1 MKILLEDKVA
11 IVGVAQTK
19 YEKEKIDQTYMELTF
34 EVVKKLHNTLGIT
47 PDDVGSVIT
56 SSNDFND
63 GRTIANMAV
72 QDGVGSVRKS
82 ESRVSGD
89 GAFAYV
95 YAAMRVLSGEYD
107 TVLVVS
113 HSKCSEGDQCLIN
126 NSIFDPFYQ
135 RHLGLDQIS
144 AAGLMS
150 NMYMTKYNITEEQA
164 AKVVVKN
171 RKNALNNPYAHLQKK
186 ISVDD
191 VLKSPMLAYPLKE
204 LDLPPYSDGA
214 VAMLLANEESAKRFT
229 ETPVWLKGYASCTD
243 AYYLGH
249 RNMTDLIGLELAA
262 KEAYKMAGI
271 SDPIKDLDVCECSE
285 SYSVAELMIY
295 EALGFCEKGA
305 GGKFIESGATQIDGS
320 IPVNP
325 SGGILSSNVAMA
337 NGLIRVAEI
346 AEQLMGKA
354 DKRQIPGAKTGLA
367 YGMNGICSQGNC
379 VLIFGGD
386 Q

>member
-1 MKILLEDKVA
+1 MMDKVA
-11 IVGVAQTK
+11 IVGVSQTL
-19 YEKEKIDQTYMELTF
+19 YEAEKIDQTYMELTF
-34 EVVKKLHNTLGIT
+34 EVVKKLHNELGIT
-47 PDDVGSVIT
+47 NDDVGSVIT

-63 GRTIANMAV
+63 GRTIANMAI

-144 AAGLMS
+144 AAGLMA
-150 NMYMTKYNITEEQA
+150 NMYMSKYGISEEQA
-164 AKVVVKN
+164 AQVVVKN
-171 RKNALNNPYAHLQKK
+171 RKNALNNPYAHIQKE
-186 ISVDD
+186 ISLDE
-191 VLKSPMLAYPLKE
+191 VLTSPMLAYPLKE
-204 LDLPPYSDGA
+204 LDMPPYSDGA
-214 VAMLLANEESAKRFT
+214 VAMLLTNEENAKKFT
-229 ETPVWLKGYASCTD
+229 DTPVWLQGYGSCTD

-262 KEAYKMAGI
+262 KEAYKMASINNLVKEIDVVEI
-271 SDPIKDLDVCECSE
+271 SENFS
-285 SYSVAELMIY
+285 AHELMIY
-295 EALGFCEKGA
+295 EGLGFCGKGE
-305 GGKFIESGATQIDGS
+305 GGKFIESGETQMSGNL
-320 IPVNP
+320 PVNP
-325 SGGILSSNVAMA
+325 SGGVLSSNVAMA

-354 DKRQIPGAKTGLA
+354 GKRQIDDAKTGLA

-379 VLIFGGD
+379 VLIFGN
-386 Q
+386 

>member
-1 MKILLEDKVA
+1 MDKVA

-19 YEKEKIDQTYMELTF
+19 YEAEKIDQTYMELTF
-34 EVVKKLHNTLGIT
+34 EVVKKLHNQLGIT
-47 PDDVGSVIT
+47 NDDVGSVIT
-56 SSNDFND
+56 GSNDFND

-89 GAFAYV
+89 SAFAYV

-113 HSKCSEGDQCLIN
+113 HSKCSDGNQFLIN

-144 AAGLMS
+144 AAGLMA
-150 NMYMTKYNITEEQA
+150 NMYMSKYGITEEQA
-164 AKVVVKN
+164 AKVVAKN
-171 RKNALNNPYAHLQKK
+171 RKNALMNPFAHLQKE

-204 LDLPPYSDGA
+204 LDFPPFSDGA
-214 VAMLLANEESAKRFT
+214 VAMLLTNEKNAKKFT
-229 ETPVWLKGYASCTD
+229 DNPVWLKGYGSCTD
-243 AYYLGH
+243 AYYFGH
-249 RNMTDLIGLELAA
+249 RTMTDLIALELAS

-271 SDPIKDLDVCECSE
+271 TDPIKQLDVCEISE
-285 SYSVAELMIY
+285 NFSTHELMIY
-295 EALGFCEKGA
+295 EGLGFCGKGE
-305 GGKFIESGATQIDGS
+305 GGKFMDSGETQMSGN

-325 SGGILSSNVAMA
+325 SGGILSTNVAMA
-337 NGLIRVAEI
+337 NGLIRIAEI
-346 AEQLMGKA
+346 ALQLMGKA
-354 DKRQIPGAKTGLA
+354 EKRQVADAKTGLV

-386 Q
+386 

>member
-1 MKILLEDKVA
+1 MDKVA

-19 YEKEKIDQTYMELTF
+19 YEAEKIDQTYMELTF
-34 EVVKKLHNTLGIT
+34 EVVKKLHNQLGIT
-47 PDDVGSVIT
+47 NDDVGSVIT

-113 HSKCSEGDQCLIN
+113 HSKCSEGDQYLIN

-144 AAGLMS
+144 SAGLMA
-150 NMYMTKYNITEEQA
+150 NMYMSKYGITAEQA
-164 AKVVVKN
+164 AKVVSKN
-171 RKNALNNPYAHLQKK
+171 RKNALNNPFAHLQKE
-186 ISVDD
+186 ISVDE

-204 LDLPPYSDGA
+204 LDFPPFSDGA
-214 VAMLLANEESAKRFT
+214 VAMLLTNEENAKKFT
-229 ETPVWLKGYASCTD
+229 DIPVWLKGYSSCTD

-249 RNMTDLIGLELAA
+249 RTMTDLIALELAS

-271 SDPIKDLDVCECSE
+271 TDPIKQLDVCEISE
-285 SYSVAELMIY
+285 NFSAHELMIY
-295 EALGFCEKGA
+295 EGLGFCEKGE
-305 GGKFIESGATQIDGS
+305 GGKFIDSGETQMSGN

-325 SGGILSSNVAMA
+325 SGGVLSSNVAMA
-337 NGLIRVAEI
+337 NGLIRVSEI

-354 DKRQIPGAKTGLA
+354 EKRQIADAKMGLA

-379 VLIFGGD
+379 VLILGGE

>member
-1 MKILLEDKVA
+1 MDKVA
-11 IVGVAQTK
+11 IVGVTQTK
-19 YEKEKIDQTYMELTF
+19 YETNKIDQTYMELTF
-34 EVVKKLHNTLGIT
+34 EVVKKLHNQLGIT
-47 PDDVGSVIT
+47 NDDVGSVIT
-56 SSNDFND
+56 GSNDFTD

-95 YAAMRVLSGEYD
+95 YAAMRVLSQEYD

-144 AAGLMS
+144 SAGLMA
-150 NMYMTKYNITEEQA
+150 NMYMSKYGITEEQA

-171 RKNALNNPYAHLQKK
+171 RKNALNNPYAHIQKE
-186 ISVDD
+186 ISVND

-214 VAMLLANEESAKRFT
+214 VAMLLANEETAKKLT
-229 ETPVWLKGYASCTD
+229 DTPVWLKGYANCTD

-249 RNMTDLIGLELAA
+249 RNMTDLIALELAA

-271 SDPIKDLDVCECSE
+271 SDPIRDIDVAEVSE
-285 SYSVAELMIY
+285 NFSAHELMIY
-295 EALGFCEKGA
+295 EALGFCGKGE
-305 GGKFIESGATQIDGS
+305 GGKFIDSGETQMGGK

-325 SGGILSSNVAMA
+325 SGGVLSSNVAMA

-354 DKRQIPGAKTGLA
+354 GKRQIPNAKIGLA

-386 Q
+386 

>member
-1 MKILLEDKVA
+1 MDKVA
-11 IVGVAQTK
+11 IVGVTQTK
-19 YEKEKIDQTYMELTF
+19 YETNKIDQTYMELTF
-34 EVVKKLHNTLGIT
+34 EVVKKLHNQLGIT
-47 PDDVGSVIT
+47 NDDVGSVIT
-56 SSNDFND
+56 GSNDFTD

-95 YAAMRVLSGEYD
+95 YAAMRVLSQEYD

-144 AAGLMS
+144 SAGLMA
-150 NMYMTKYNITEEQA
+150 NMYMSKYGITEEQA

-171 RKNALNNPYAHLQKK
+171 RKNALNNPYAHIKK
-186 ISVDD
+186 EVSVDD

-214 VAMLLANEESAKRFT
+214 VAMLLANEETAKKLT
-229 ETPVWLKGYASCTD
+229 DTPVWLKGYANCTD

-249 RNMTDLIGLELAA
+249 RNMTDLIALELAA

-271 SDPIKDLDVCECSE
+271 SDPIRDIDVAEVSE
-285 SYSVAELMIY
+285 NFSAHELMIY
-295 EALGFCEKGA
+295 EALGFCGKGE
-305 GGKFIESGATQIDGS
+305 GGKFIDSGETQMGGK

-325 SGGILSSNVAMA
+325 SGGVLSSNVAMA

-354 DKRQIPGAKTGLA
+354 GKRQIPNAKIGLA

-386 Q
+386 

>member
-1 MKILLEDKVA
+1 MDKVA
-11 IVGVAQTK
+11 IVGVTQTK
-19 YEKEKIDQTYMELTF
+19 YETNKIDQTYMELTF
-34 EVVKKLHNTLGIT
+34 EVVKKLHNQLGIT
-47 PDDVGSVIT
+47 NDDVGSVIT
-56 SSNDFND
+56 GSNDFTD

-95 YAAMRVLSGEYD
+95 YAAMRVLSQEYD

-144 AAGLMS
+144 SAGLMA
-150 NMYMTKYNITEEQA
+150 NMYMSKYGITEEQA

-171 RKNALNNPYAHLQKK
+171 RKNALNNPYAHIQKEV
-186 ISVDD
+186 SVED

-214 VAMLLANEESAKRFT
+214 VAMLLANEETAKKLT
-229 ETPVWLKGYASCTD
+229 DTPVWLKGYANCTD

-249 RNMTDLIGLELAA
+249 RNMTDLIALELAA

-271 SDPIKDLDVCECSE
+271 SDPIKDIDVAEVSE
-285 SYSVAELMIY
+285 NFSIHELMIY
-295 EALGFCEKGA
+295 EALGFCGKGE
-305 GGKFIESGATQIDGS
+305 GGKFIDSGQTQMGGK

-325 SGGILSSNVAMA
+325 SGGVLSSNVAMA
-337 NGLIRVAEI
+337 NGLIRVAEV

-354 DKRQIPGAKTGLA
+354 GKRQIPDAKTGLA

-386 Q
+386 